1 MARAHDLIAGCT
13 AEAVIADRA
22 YDADHLHDAIL
33 EAGAEPVIPPRRHRR
48 RPHAY
53 DKVLDKERNLIERFC
68 AKLKQF
74 RRVATRDDT
83 LLTTYLGFVKL
94 AATVILL
101 R

>member
-1 MARAHDLIAGCT
+1 MARAHDLIEGCR

-53 DKVLDKERNLIERFC
+53 DKALYKERNLIERFFN
-68 AKLKQF
+68 KLKHF
-74 RRVATRDDT
+74 RHIATRYDRRAIH
-83 LLTTYLGFVKL
+83 FL
-94 AATVILL
+94 AALHLASAMIWM